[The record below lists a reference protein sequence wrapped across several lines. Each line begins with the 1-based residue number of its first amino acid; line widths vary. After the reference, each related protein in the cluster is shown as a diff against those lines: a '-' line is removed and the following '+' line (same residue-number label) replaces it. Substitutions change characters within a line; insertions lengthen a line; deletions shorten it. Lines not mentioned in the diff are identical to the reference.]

1 MIFSKDNELCETA
14 PRLKSVTSKQMT
26 NQTQQIE
33 QSPPTAETEEE
44 PKYQID
50 VKAFDASGRSFGFA
64 VYSRLSNSGKAV
76 IDDGKTPGGFGSP
89 TEYMKVMANICSKEP
104 DFLLPG
110 TPITEAVFKLL
121 LANTNKAM
129 TIDEIQS
136 GLTTAW
142 ASVIYLK
149 NLSDEILRRMLNQE
163 NEYFIKRAV
172 IRRRRRS

>member
-1 MIFSKDNELCETA
+1 
-14 PRLKSVTSKQMT
+14 MT
-26 NQTQQIE
+26 NQTEQQEHTE
-33 QSPPTAETEEE
+33 QAAPAPEPVEE

-50 VKAFDASGRSFGFA
+50 AKAFEASGRSFGYA
-64 VYSRLSNSGKAV
+64 VYSRLSASGKAV
-76 IDDGKTPGGFGSP
+76 VDDGKTPGGFGSA
-89 TEYMKVMANICSKEP
+89 TEYMKVMSNICSKEP

-129 TIDEIQS
+129 TVQEIQS

-149 NLSDEILRRMLNQE
+149 NLSGDILRRMLDQE
-163 NEYFIKRAV
+163 NDYFIKRAV

>member
-1 MIFSKDNELCETA
+1 
-14 PRLKSVTSKQMT
+14 MT
-26 NQTQQIE
+26 NQTE
-33 QSPPTAETEEE
+33 QTEQTPEPVVTPEPEPQEE

-50 VKAFDASGRSFGFA
+50 MKAFETSGRSFQFA
-64 VYSRLSNSGKAV
+64 IYSRLSKSGKAV
-76 IDDGKTPGGFGSP
+76 IDDGKVAGGFGP
-89 TEYMKVMANICSKEP
+89 PAEYMKVMANMCSKEP

-129 TIDEIQS
+129 TLDEIQS

-149 NLSDEILRRMLNQE
+149 NLSDDVLRRMLDQE
-163 NEYFIKRAV
+163 NDYFIKRAI
-172 IRRRRRS
+172 IRRRRSRSAS

>member
-1 MIFSKDNELCETA
+1 
-14 PRLKSVTSKQMT
+14 MT
-26 NQTQQIE
+26 NQTE
-33 QSPPTAETEEE
+33 QTEQTPAPTPEPEEE

-50 VKAFDASGRSFGFA
+50 TKAFDTSGRSFSFA
-64 VYSRLSNSGKAV
+64 IYSRLSQSGKAV
-76 IDDGKTPGGFGSP
+76 IDDGKSVGGFGVP
-89 TEYMKVMANICSKEP
+89 AEYMKVMSNICSKEP

-129 TIDEIQS
+129 TLDEIQS

-149 NLSDEILRRMLNQE
+149 NLSGEILRRMLDLE
-163 NEYFIKRAV
+163 NDYFIKRAI
-172 IRRRRRS
+172 IRRRRSRSSS

>member
-1 MIFSKDNELCETA
+1 
-14 PRLKSVTSKQMT
+14 MT
-26 NQTQQIE
+26 NQIE
-33 QSPPTAETEEE
+33 QTEQAEAPAPEPQEE

-50 VKAFDASGRSFGFA
+50 VKAFDTSGRSFGYA
-64 VYSRLSNSGKAV
+64 VYTRLSANGKAV
-76 IDDGKTPGGFGSP
+76 VDDGKTAGGFGNAA
-89 TEYMKVMANICSKEP
+89 EYMKVMSNICSKEP

-129 TIDEIQS
+129 TLDEIQS

-149 NLSDEILRRMLNQE
+149 NLSDDVLRRMLDQE
-163 NEYFIKRAV
+163 NDYFIKRAV
-172 IRRRRRS
+172 IRRRRSRS

>member
-1 MIFSKDNELCETA
+1 
-14 PRLKSVTSKQMT
+14 MT
-26 NQTQQIE
+26 NQTE
-33 QSPPTAETEEE
+33 QTERNEAPGPEPQEE

-50 VKAFDASGRSFGFA
+50 VKAFDSSGRSFGYA
-64 VYSRLSNSGKAV
+64 VYTRLSQNGKAV
-76 IDDGKTPGGFGSP
+76 IDDGKTAGGFGPPS
-89 TEYMKVMANICSKEP
+89 EYMKVISNICSKEP

-129 TIDEIQS
+129 TLDEIQS

-149 NLSDEILRRMLNQE
+149 NLTDDVLRRMLDQE
-163 NEYFIKRAV
+163 NEYFIRRAI
-172 IRRRRRS
+172 IRHRRNRNAS

>member
-1 MIFSKDNELCETA
+1 
-14 PRLKSVTSKQMT
+14 MT
-26 NQTQQIE
+26 NQTE
-33 QSPPTAETEEE
+33 QTEQTPAPTPEPEEE

-50 VKAFDASGRSFGFA
+50 TKAFDISGRSFSFA
-64 VYSRLSNSGKAV
+64 IYSRLSQSGKAV
-76 IDDGKTPGGFGSP
+76 IDDGKSVGGFGVP
-89 TEYMKVMANICSKEP
+89 AEYMKVMSNICSKEP

-129 TIDEIQS
+129 TLDEIQS

-149 NLSDEILRRMLNQE
+149 NLSDEILRRMLDLE
-163 NEYFIKRAV
+163 NDYFIKRAI
-172 IRRRRRS
+172 IRRRRSRSSS

>member
-1 MIFSKDNELCETA
+1 
-14 PRLKSVTSKQMT
+14 MT
-26 NQTQQIE
+26 NQTDQTE
-33 QSPPTAETEEE
+33 QTEQAPAGPAEE

-50 VKAFDASGRSFGFA
+50 TKAFESSGRSFAFA
-64 VYSRLSNSGKAV
+64 VYSRLSPAGKSV
-76 IDDGKTPGGFGSP
+76 VDDGETPGGFGPAS
-89 TEYMKVMANICSKEP
+89 EYMKVMANICSKEP

-129 TIDEIQS
+129 TLDEIQS

-149 NLSDEILRRMLNQE
+149 NLSDEILHRMLNRE
-163 NEYFIKRAV
+163 NDYFIKRAV
-172 IRRRRRS
+172 IRRRRRGGQQ

>member
-1 MIFSKDNELCETA
+1 
-14 PRLKSVTSKQMT
+14 MT
-26 NQTQQIE
+26 NQTE
-33 QSPPTAETEEE
+33 QTEQATAKPVEE

-50 VKAFDASGRSFGFA
+50 VRAFDASGRSFAYA
-64 VYSRLSNSGKAV
+64 VYSRLSPGGRAV
-76 IDDGKTPGGFGSP
+76 VDDGKTPGGFGSAS
-89 TEYMKVMANICSKEP
+89 EYMKVISNICSKEP

-129 TIDEIQS
+129 TLDEIQS

-149 NLSDEILRRMLNQE
+149 NLSDEILRRMLDRE
-163 NEYFIKRAV
+163 NDYFIKRAV

>member
-1 MIFSKDNELCETA
+1 
-14 PRLKSVTSKQMT
+14 MT
-26 NQTQQIE
+26 NQTE
-33 QSPPTAETEEE
+33 QTEQAPAGPAEE

-50 VKAFDASGRSFGFA
+50 TKAFEASGRSFAFA
-64 VYSRLSNSGKAV
+64 VHSRLSPAGKSV
-76 IDDGKTPGGFGSP
+76 VDDEGTPGGFGSAS
-89 TEYMKVMANICSKEP
+89 EYMKVMANICSKEP

-129 TIDEIQS
+129 TLDEIQS

-149 NLSDEILRRMLNQE
+149 NLSDEILHRMLNGD
-163 NEYFIKRAV
+163 NDYFIKRAV
-172 IRRRRRS
+172 IRRRRRGGQQ

>member
-1 MIFSKDNELCETA
+1 
-14 PRLKSVTSKQMT
+14 MT
-26 NQTQQIE
+26 NQTE
-33 QSPPTAETEEE
+33 QTEQTEQAPAGPAEE

-50 VKAFDASGRSFGFA
+50 TKAFESSGRSFAFA
-64 VYSRLSNSGKAV
+64 VYSRLSPAGKAV
-76 IDDGKTPGGFGSP
+76 VDDGGTPGGFGSAS
-89 TEYMKVMANICSKEP
+89 EYMKVMANICSKEP

-129 TIDEIQS
+129 TLDEIQS

-149 NLSDEILRRMLNQE
+149 NLSDEILHRMLNRD
-163 NEYFIKRAV
+163 NDYFIKRAV
-172 IRRRRRS
+172 IRRRRRGGQQ

>member
-1 MIFSKDNELCETA
+1 
-14 PRLKSVTSKQMT
+14 MT
-26 NQTQQIE
+26 NQTE
-33 QSPPTAETEEE
+33 QTEQTPAPTPEPEEE

-50 VKAFDASGRSFGFA
+50 TKAFDISGRSFSFA
-64 VYSRLSNSGKAV
+64 IYSRLSQSGKAV
-76 IDDGKTPGGFGSP
+76 IDDGKSVGGFGVP
-89 TEYMKVMANICSKEP
+89 AEYMKVMSNICSKEP

-129 TIDEIQS
+129 TLDEIQS

-149 NLSDEILRRMLNQE
+149 NLSDEILRRMLDQE
-163 NEYFIKRAV
+163 NDYFIKRAI
-172 IRRRRRS
+172 IRRRRSRSSS

>member
-1 MIFSKDNELCETA
+1 
-14 PRLKSVTSKQMT
+14 MT
-26 NQTQQIE
+26 NQTE
-33 QSPPTAETEEE
+33 QTEQTPAPTPEPEEE

-50 VKAFDASGRSFGFA
+50 AKAFETSGRSFSFA
-64 VYSRLSNSGKAV
+64 IYSRLSQSGKAV
-76 IDDGKTPGGFGSP
+76 IDDGKSVGGFGAP
-89 TEYMKVMANICSKEP
+89 AEYMKVMSNICSNEP

-129 TIDEIQS
+129 TLDEIQS

-149 NLSDEILRRMLNQE
+149 NLSDEILRRMLDQE
-163 NEYFIKRAV
+163 NDYFIKRAI
-172 IRRRRRS
+172 IRRRRSRSS